1 MKFKF
6 ILFAGFL
13 FLISTCRMPSDP
25 VGEINILKRLNTINT
40 GGDCLDLDI
49 DLDDSVIVAAANYNG
64 FKLYDIQFTG
74 NLISELIERTHITSF
89 EMDKNIGDNRAQI
102 VKIASLNNKA
112 FILDKEDH
120 IWLLDYNNSID
131 TVSAF
136 LSKGSPSC
144 YDARSISIAIRESI
158 NDIRIFS
165 LIKHY
170 SSGSYW
176 FEDSKS
182 IINAK
187 FDLLNL
193 NEETEC
199 NYMLNKNENSNVIFY
214 SESLLILG
222 VGELGVQVFSIEVA
236 DENTCI
242 YLNNMGEMILAIL
255 DEDNDCLSLD
265 NGFIINEGELIPGVI
280 WEFDT
285 PGEVEALYSI
295 SNSIFAGLSK
305 SNGFIKVQLNSDGSI
320 TDYSQYGIGYS
331 IKGIHHNGNI
341 LAVAAG
347 HDGVLL
353 YNWDGVNLSFK
364 GRIDTA
370 YANNVKVAL
379 NVIFIATED
388 GIDIIQVEI

>member
-13 FLISTCRMPSDP
+13 FLICTCRMPSDP
-25 VGEINILKRLNTINT
+25 IGEINILKRLNTINT

-49 DLDDSVIVAAANYNG
+49 DLADSVIVAAANYNG

-136 LSKGSPSC
+136 LSKGNASC

-176 FEDSKS
+176 VEDSKS

-222 VGELGVQVFSIEVA
+222 VGELGVQVFSIKVA

-255 DEDNDCLSLD
+255 DADNDCLSLD

-320 TDYSQYGIGYS
+320 TDYSQYGLGYS

-379 NVIFIATED
+379 NVIFVATED